1 MLRCAAH
8 ENKAI
13 TLEGVM
19 ALTLPAVAQQ
29 YTIPDTMRA
38 AVLCG
43 PQDIRLLDR
52 PVPQPGSGEVLVQ
65 VAMCGTCGTDLKI
78 YDGHFPLTLPFG
90 AFTPGH
96 EWTGTVVA
104 LGETVDEF
112 AVGDRV
118 CIEAHHGCGRCDNCL
133 IGKYTACLNYGNPN
147 KGHRATGMT
156 ADGGFAEYV
165 LHHVSSLYKMPPQVS
180 FKDAVLITTAGTG
193 LYGLD
198 AAGGYIVGDDIAIFG
213 PGPVGLM
220 TVQACKQLGAARV
233 ILVGTRASRLEM
245 GRRLGA
251 DHIINVREHD
261 PVTAIQELTG
271 GAGVD
276 LAIECSGALETPQQ
290 CVQVTKRGGKMLVVA
305 FYAQPVTLDLSAV
318 VRSDITIYTTRGEGG
333 NNVKR
338 AVSLA
343 AQGRMRGSDLVTH
356 EFPLEDIAMAFRVM
370 RERIGD
376 PIKIV
381 IIP

>member
-1 MLRCAAH
+1 MAQ
-8 ENKAI
+8 AI
-13 TLEGVM
+13 
-19 ALTLPAVAQQ
+19 PSVANQQ
-29 YTIPDTMRA
+29 TYPETMRA
-38 AVLCG
+38 AVLFG
-43 PQDIRLLDR
+43 PRDLRVVER
-52 PVPQPGSGEVLVQ
+52 PVPHPGPGEVLVK

-78 YDGHFPLTLPFG
+78 YDGHFPLTLPYG

-96 EWTGTVVA
+96 EWTGTAVA
-104 LGETVDEF
+104 LGEGVDEI
-112 AVGDRV
+112 ALGDRV

-133 IGKYTACLNYGNPN
+133 VGKYTACLNYGKAS

-156 ADGGFAEYV
+156 ADGGFAEYA
-165 LHHVSSLYKMPPQVS
+165 LHHVSSLYTMPASVS
-180 FKDAVLITTAGTG
+180 FQDAVLITTAGTG

-198 AAGGYIVGDDIAIFG
+198 AAGGYIVGQDVAIFG

-220 TVQACKQLGAARV
+220 TVQACKQLGAASV
-233 ILVGTRASRLEM
+233 ILVGTRPSRLEM
-245 GRRLGA
+245 GQRLGA
-251 DHIINVREHD
+251 DHLINAHEQD
-261 PVTAIQELTG
+261 PVAAIQALTG

-276 LAIECSGALETPQQ
+276 LAIECSGALATPQQ
-290 CVQVTKRGGKMLVVA
+290 CVQVTKRGGKILVVA
-305 FYAQPVTLDLSAV
+305 FYAEPVTLDLSAV

-343 AQGRMRGSDLVTH
+343 AQGRLRGRELVTH
-356 EFPLEDIAMAFRVM
+356 TFPLEDITAALRVM

-381 IIP
+381 ITP

>member
-1 MLRCAAH
+1 
-8 ENKAI
+8 
-13 TLEGVM
+13 M
-19 ALTLPAVAQQ
+19 ALTREVPAIPHTLPE
-29 YTIPDTMRA
+29 TMRA
-38 AVLCG
+38 AVLFA
-43 PQDIRLLDR
+43 PRDIRQIDR
-52 PVPQPGSGEVLVQ
+52 PMPRPGPGEVLVK

-78 YDGHFPLTLPFG
+78 YDGHFPLTPPYG

-104 LGETVDEF
+104 LGETVDEV

-133 IGKYTACLNYGNPN
+133 TGRYTACLHYGNPA

-165 LHHVSSLYKMPPQVS
+165 LHHVSALYKIPPQVS
-180 FKDAVLITTAGTG
+180 FKDAVLLTTAGTG

-198 AAGGYIVGDDIAIFG
+198 AVGGYIVGDDIAIFG

-220 TVQACKQLGAARV
+220 TVQACKELGASRI
-233 ILVGTRASRLEM
+233 ILVGTRATRLEM
-245 GRRLGA
+245 GRQFGA
-251 DHIINVREHD
+251 DHIINVREGD
-261 PVTAIQELTG
+261 PVAAIQELTG

-276 LAIECSGALETPQQ
+276 LAIECSGAVDTPQQ
-290 CVQVTKRGGKMLVVA
+290 CVQVTKRGGRILVVA
-305 FYAQPVTLDLSAV
+305 FYPQPVTLDLSAV
-318 VRSDITIYTTRGEGG
+318 VRSDITIYTTRGEGR

-343 AQGRMRGSDLVTH
+343 AQGRMRGADLVTH
-356 EFPLEDIAMAFRVM
+356 EFPLEAIAEAFRVM
-370 RERIGD
+370 RERVGD